1 MKKSKIFI
9 VLLAVG
15 IIVFGT
21 IQLGIFKVNNA
32 REEKYTKNQSDAS
45 THDITAIED
54 YRTSY
59 MGDAT
64 NVTKLFSVLPLNDLP
79 KTFEINSDTRSLTVN
94 YSDSIGGVGE
104 ERIKKNMVYNSIAAM
119 SAIDNLSEITY
130 NFSDNSYFFDRGKI
144 KRILGNPLS
153 ELLDKEIWD
162 NQVQSKLNSNDFI
175 RQFFD

>member
-1 MKKSKIFI
+1 MIC
-9 VLLAVG
+9 
-15 IIVFGT
+15 
-21 IQLGIFKVNNA
+21 Q
-32 REEKYTKNQSDAS
+32 R
-45 THDITAIED
+45 
-54 YRTSY
+54 
-59 MGDAT
+59 
-64 NVTKLFSVLPLNDLP
+64 
-79 KTFEINSDTRSLTVN
+79 TFEINSDTRSLTVN
-94 YSDSIGGVGE
+94 YSDSIGVVGE

-130 NFSDNSYFFDRGKI
+130 NFSDNSYFFDRGTI